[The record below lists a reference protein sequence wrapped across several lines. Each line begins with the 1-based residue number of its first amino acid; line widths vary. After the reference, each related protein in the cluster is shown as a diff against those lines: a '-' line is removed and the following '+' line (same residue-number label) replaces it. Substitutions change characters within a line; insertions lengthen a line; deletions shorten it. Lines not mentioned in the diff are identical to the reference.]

1 MRLPPSL
8 AVRSR
13 GARSLL
19 VPPPSAAAAVASSP
33 AAAARRLR
41 VPARGRAPGAPP
53 PAAAA
58 DAPAGAATAARRWVA
73 STSVVAAPLPPP
85 GPPLPVTP
93 ASAAAAGAAVG
104 AVATAAGAA
113 SAAATKAVGEAA
125 AGAAASGDRGAAPA
139 SPPPPPPPPPP
150 SLSEAEPLSWPGLAV
165 ALAVGTGLLYYYSV
179 EKRAKLT
186 RLAAPTTTGKAT
198 LGGPFTL
205 ISAAGTPVTSTSF
218 HNGAFML
225 LYFGFTACPDVCP
238 EEMTKISTALVSLA
252 QRGVPIGGTGGQG
265 GSRSGTTTPA
275 KVGINPVF
283 VTIDAERDSPA
294 RADDYAKAF
303 HPGWTG
309 LGGSVAETTAAAKAY
324 RVYFAKGDIEPD
336 GGYNVDH
343 SIITYLVNPAGEFE
357 EFYGKNVGAA
367 EMAARIDAALGRW
380 RARGGGAAPTAAA
393 AVGGA
398 PAVAAP
404 LTGKA

>member
-1 MRLPPSL
+1 M
-8 AVRSR
+8 
-13 GARSLL
+13 
-19 VPPPSAAAAVASSP
+19 
-33 AAAARRLR
+33 
-41 VPARGRAPGAPP
+41 
-53 PAAAA
+53 
-58 DAPAGAATAARRWVA
+58 
-73 STSVVAAPLPPP
+73 
-85 GPPLPVTP
+85 
-93 ASAAAAGAAVG
+93 
-104 AVATAAGAA
+104 
-113 SAAATKAVGEAA
+113 
-125 AGAAASGDRGAAPA
+125 
-139 SPPPPPPPPPP
+139 
-150 SLSEAEPLSWPGLAV
+150 
-165 ALAVGTGLLYYYSV
+165 ALAVGTGLLYYYTV

-186 RLAAPTTTGKAT
+186 RLAAPRTTGKAT

-205 ISAAGTPVTSTSF
+205 TSAAGIPVSSTSF
-218 HNGAFML
+218 HDGAFML

-252 QRGVPIGGTGGQG
+252 QRGVPIGGAGGPG
-265 GSRSGTTTPA
+265 GSRTGAKAPA

-309 LGGSVAETTAAAKAY
+309 LSGSVAETTAAAKAY

-380 RARGGGAAPTAAA
+380 RARGAGAESAAPTAAA

-398 PAVAAP
+398 SAVAAP
-404 LTGKA
+404 LAGKA